1 MQLGVIKRSR
11 GALVAT
17 VCGRKTLSEGE
28 KRAAISA
35 TVQVVKAPNDAA
47 RRDETSGTE
56 FLVAQTQLH
65 RDVLLKVLKYYG
77 KKYMR
82 LAASSFLHEPFQ
94 TMPTSTHPIFRSRL
108 FFYIFL
114 LFLAESKVFSPA
126 LLSASALF
134 SLLRFGCEWSGR
146 EKSEMQL
153 K

>member
-108 FFYIFL
+108 FFIYFCC
-114 LFLAESKVFSPA
+114 FSPRA
-126 LLSASALF
+126 KFFPLLCSPLRLFFPCSASAV
-134 SLLRFGCEWSGR
+134 SGVVGKKAR
-146 EKSEMQL
+146 CN
-153 K
+153 